1 MTTPN
6 PSNPSPRRRPGAGW
20 MLALALVPWLAAC
33 GGETS
38 EPEPADAPAPV
49 TRSAAPE
56 EVETPAGGE
65 SEQKLERAARQ
76 SREALDR
83 LEGLVDGLMPDQ
95 RLDFDE
101 AIAQLEQRRAAAMT
115 AVEEAEA
122 DASAKPGRL
131 RKLTRELARIATE
144 ADTLAE
150 KAEEI
155 AADAT

>member
-1 MTTPN
+1 MTKPN
-6 PSNPSPRRRPGAGW
+6 SSNPSSGRRPGAGW

-33 GGETS
+33 GGEAPET
-38 EPEPADAPAPV
+38 EPADALAPV

-56 EVETPAGGE
+56 ADEAPAGGE
-65 SEQKLERAARQ
+65 SEQKPERAARR

-83 LEGLVDGLMPDQ
+83 LEGLVDGLAPDQ
-95 RLDFDE
+95 RPDFDE
-101 AIAQLEQRRAAAMT
+101 AIAQLEQRRATAMT

-144 ADTLAE
+144 ADALAE
-150 KAEEI
+150 KAEEA